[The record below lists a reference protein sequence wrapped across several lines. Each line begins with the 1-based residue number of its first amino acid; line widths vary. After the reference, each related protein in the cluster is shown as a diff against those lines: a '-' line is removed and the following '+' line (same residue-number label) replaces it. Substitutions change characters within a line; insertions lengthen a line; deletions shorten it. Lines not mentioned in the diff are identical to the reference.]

1 MKRFFVLIGGL
12 LLAGILA
19 ACSAQAE
26 PSTLDAP
33 PPTDAAT
40 EVITEGEFVPEDSA
54 TEVVAEEETA
64 PTATEVVAAEPTAET
79 VVEEEAAQSAG
90 YNPPDWASIELVDAR
105 TGETFSLTDY
115 EGKTVYIHPMAM
127 W

>member
-19 ACSAQAE
+19 ACSAQTD
-26 PSTLDAP
+26 PTTLDAP

-40 EVITEGEFVPEDSA
+40 RVVTEEPA
-54 TEVVAEEETA
+54 A
-64 PTATEVVAAEPTAET
+64 PTATEVVAVEPTAET
-79 VVEEEAAQSAG
+79 VAEAEAAQSTG
-90 YNPPDWASIELVDAR
+90 YNPPDWAAIELVDAR